1 MADLKQLYRELV
13 SLEIE
18 LWNGIERRLRAEYD
32 LPLTSFEVL
41 HLLSRRPGPRI
52 QDIAEEFSI
61 TVGGTSKVVDRL
73 EAAGLC
79 ARRANPNDRRS
90 SVVELTTEGRK
101 LVAGALTVFEE
112 ELELRIGS
120 VIPAQAVREVTA
132 VLGTLRAAGRALDA
146 ERKTAGQLPGP
157 GARPATPPAQ
167 PAARAATAAQ

>member
-1 MADLKQLYRELV
+1 MADADLRLLYRELV

-18 LWNGIERRLRAEYD
+18 LWDGIEGRLRAQYD

-41 HLLSRRPGPRI
+41 HLLLRRPGRRI

-79 ARRANPNDRRS
+79 ERRANPNDRRS
-90 SVVELTTEGRK
+90 SIVELTPEGRK
-101 LVAGALTVFEE
+101 LVVGALKVFED

-120 VIPAQAVREVTA
+120 VIPEESVREVTA

-146 ERKTAGQLPGP
+146 ERKAAAQAPVPGRTTPKQP
-157 GARPATPPAQ
+157 GRPAS
-167 PAARAATAAQ
+167 

>member
-1 MADLKQLYRELV
+1 MADLKRLYRELV

-18 LWNGIERRLRAEYD
+18 LWNGIEGRLRAEYD

-41 HLLSRRPGPRI
+41 HLLRQRPGRRV

-79 ARRANPNDRRS
+79 ERRANPDDRRS
-90 SVVELTTEGRK
+90 SIVGLTPEGRK
-101 LVAGALTVFEE
+101 LVDGAVKVFEE

-120 VIPAQAVREVTA
+120 VIPEQSVRELTA
-132 VLGTLRAAGRALDA
+132 VLGALRAAGRTLDA
-146 ERKTAGQLPGP
+146 ERKAAGQTPVQ
-157 GARPATPPAQ
+157 GARAPKQPRRPAS
-167 PAARAATAAQ
+167 

>member
-1 MADLKQLYRELV
+1 MADADLKLLHRELV

-18 LWNGIERRLRAEYD
+18 LWNGIEGRLRAAYD

-41 HLLSRRPGPRI
+41 HLLLRRPGPRI

-90 SVVELTTEGRK
+90 SVVELTPEGRK
-101 LVAGALTVFEE
+101 LVDGALKVFED
-112 ELELRIGS
+112 ELELRIGA
-120 VIPAQAVREVTA
+120 VIPEHSVREVTA
-132 VLGTLRAAGRALDA
+132 VLSTLRAAGRALDA
-146 ERKTAGQLPGP
+146 ERKAAGQTPVPGLRAPKQP
-157 GARPATPPAQ
+157 GRPAS
-167 PAARAATAAQ
+167 

>member
-1 MADLKQLYRELV
+1 MADTDLKLLYRELV

-18 LWNGIERRLRAEYD
+18 LWDGIEGRLRAEFD

-41 HLLSRRPGPRI
+41 HLLLRRPGRRI

-73 EAAGLC
+73 ESAGLC

-90 SVVELTTEGRK
+90 SIVELMPEGRK
-101 LVAGALTVFEE
+101 LVDGALKVFEE

-120 VIPAQAVREVTA
+120 VIPEQSVREVTA
-132 VLGTLRAAGRALDA
+132 VLSTLRAAGRALDA
-146 ERKTAGQLPGP
+146 ERKTAAQTSVRAARTPRQAG
-157 GARPATPPAQ
+157 RPAP
-167 PAARAATAAQ
+167 